1 MGKRNVS
8 TWFYKLGTWVNTQ
21 RVNKKR
27 NKLSPDQIKRLEALP
42 KWSWGVNEDA
52 WEQGFECLLQFIERE
67 GHSKVVISF
76 VTKDGYKLGVW
87 VARQR
92 VNKKRNKLS
101 PDQIKRLES
110 LPKWSWGVKEDAWEQ
125 GFECL
130 LQFIEREG
138 HSKVPRNFITED
150 GYKLGP
156 WVNTQRVNKKRNK
169 LSPDQIGKFE
179 SLKGWVW

>member
-1 MGKRNVS
+1 M
-8 TWFYKLGTWVNTQ
+8 
-21 RVNKKR
+21 
-27 NKLSPDQIKRLEALP
+27 
-42 KWSWGVNEDA
+42 
-52 WEQGFECLLQFIERE
+52 
-67 GHSKVVISF
+67 
-76 VTKDGYKLGVW
+76 
-87 VARQR
+87 
-92 VNKKRNKLS
+92 
-101 PDQIKRLES
+101 
-110 LPKWSWGVKEDAWEQ
+110 PKWSWGVKEDTWEQ